1 MKNNIILLLVG
12 IFLLS
17 GCATVF
23 LSPNGQELANKH
35 QILAILPP
43 NVIIPPGKGMTAE
56 VLKEQQLS
64 EGKVFQQEIYTYLLK
79 RKTKGQMLIDIQE
92 IESTNILLSRT
103 NVDIS
108 NMTTQEICE
117 LLKVDGLLYSQFGLS
132 KPMSAGVAVAAAL
145 LVGFAATNEVTVS
158 LSIKDCSEKTLIWKY
173 DHKLSGGLA
182 STPSKLVTNLMRD
195 ASKKMPYFKYTAQR

>member
-43 NVIIPPGKGMTAE
+43 KVIIPPGKGMTAD

-92 IESTNILLSRT
+92 IESTNVLLSR
-103 NVDIS
+103 NNLDIS

-117 LLKVDGLLYSQFGLS
+117 LLNVDGLLYSQFGLS

-145 LVGFAATNEVTVS
+145 FVGYSKTNEVSVS
-158 LSIKDCSEKTLIWKY
+158 LSIKDCNDKSLIWKY
-173 DHKLSGGLA
+173 DHKFSGGLG
-182 STPSKLVTNLMRD
+182 STPAKLVKNLMKD
-195 ASKKMPYFKYTAQR
+195 ASKKMPYFQSTY